1 MRVFNKLAAFIIRNV
16 TKSSKENITI
26 PKRKQGVARNLFRDV
41 SFLHSLPFLPP
52 IFFSLL
58 RSDPLS
64 RSGAEHRLSIFG
76 AFRARESHMVQG
88 GCKRS
93 TSVEQNL
100 KIEILRHNLKNCYFR
115 AF

>member
-1 MRVFNKLAAFIIRNV
+1 MRVFNKLAALDNKKCYKII
-16 TKSSKENITI
+16 
-26 PKRKQGVARNLFRDV
+26 KRKHYYTQEKTRCSQKFISGCF
-41 SFLHSLPFLPP
+41 FPPFPAFP
-52 IFFSLL
+52 SIFFSLL